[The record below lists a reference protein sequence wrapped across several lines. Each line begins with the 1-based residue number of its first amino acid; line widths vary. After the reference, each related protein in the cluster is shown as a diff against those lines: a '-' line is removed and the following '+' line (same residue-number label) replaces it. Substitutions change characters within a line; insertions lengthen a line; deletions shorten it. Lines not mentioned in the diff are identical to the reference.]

1 MIKIRYWILA
11 IFSAMSIH
19 VFAFGMYTIK
29 YPETFQPVP
38 PLQEAGIEIDISML
52 EATTIEKQQATAA
65 AQPMTDNA
73 EETAAAVAQKPHI
86 DPEPSPAKR
95 TESKKPLQQT
105 EIKKAVNTAPLTRQ
119 PDSIID
125 SSEMLAATTE
135 PAQENTTAT
144 QNQLE
149 NTQIADQGSAA
160 ESSPVSSQVNTSMQ
174 QAAQQ
179 TYFNLLART
188 LAEKKRYPGIS
199 RRRGEQGVVQ
209 LFFIVI
215 RDGQI
220 REARIE
226 NSSGYPRL
234 DEAVLEMLNQAQ
246 PLPPFPDDM
255 SQKQLEVKVP
265 VAFELNS

>member
-105 EIKKAVNTAPLTRQ
+105 EIKKRSIRLLSPGSLTRLLTHQ
-119 PDSIID
+119 KCW
-125 SSEMLAATTE
+125 
-135 PAQENTTAT
+135 
-144 QNQLE
+144 
-149 NTQIADQGSAA
+149 
-160 ESSPVSSQVNTSMQ
+160 Q
-174 QAAQQ
+174 QRP
-179 TYFNLLART
+179 NRHRRIPPLP
-188 LAEKKRYPGIS
+188 KIS
-199 RRRGEQGVVQ
+199 WKIPR
-209 LFFIVI
+209 LPI
-215 RDGQI
+215 RDPPLKAV
-220 REARIE
+220 RFPAR
-226 NSSGYPRL
+226 
-234 DEAVLEMLNQAQ
+234 
-246 PLPPFPDDM
+246 
-255 SQKQLEVKVP
+255 
-265 VAFELNS
+265 